1 MNTKTN
7 RRPLARLMAVLMA
20 LAMVVS
26 VVFMQASAA
35 KANFDPPRYAMNV
48 DNKQITVAAHS
59 QGYITPEVLGLTNTT
74 SRAMELPANTDG
86 TVGMSEENAK
96 QMAVLGVFGSDIN
109 ENPNPYLYNYFYNA
123 FAQAHGLEA
132 SAFGTYTL
140 SKDVGGGPPSAAAS
154 GGYMNTD
161 LGITVPASLYLEPD
175 ILVGI
180 TPVTN
185 TTTGYTAAL
194 KAYNKAK
201 KAKDANAEEYNPIQI
216 QYSMTHVYSFL
227 ETLYELSDK
236 VDEIQ
241 AKDPTRTVRYGDPE
255 IITGDIEKYVKGL
268 ESYVIKQL
276 ESNPNDRVTVAVV
289 DTAYTDTL
297 KKAGTIKDGQYVVND
312 KTCSTQSTTAFSRV
326 GEFVADTATN
336 IIDAL
341 PEKPAR
347 QTGAATNSFANEYYV
362 VTADQIAEY
371 ADVVLFCDVLSSV
384 PENQGNSKVDTF
396 RQDVA
401 TNCSTAALKDK
412 VKSIDMMASAFDCV
426 GSIGANSV
434 ENLLGM
440 AYYTAYLYPQY
451 LNQFEVAAYWY
462 QNFYHVSDLNKLST
476 VMKSNFATSSVRD
489 SHADQYS
496 AAKLNYDK
504 EKVEDL
510 IVEGMQYYDANEE
523 KFEDKLIYQSGV
535 TGENTGWDIDWTQG
549 IGAGQKP
556 CTNGG
561 TTHTIVKLEAKD
573 PTCEETGLTEGEKCS
588 VCGEIIKPQREIAAL
603 GHDLVSVED
612 GKAAT
617 CTEDGLQDVYKC
629 RRCNAEPKQEVIK
642 ATGHKYAKVEG
653 KAATCTETGLT
664 EGEKCSVCGD
674 VKTAQEVIPA
684 LGHDFKDGKC
694 TRCEEADPDYKPAP
708 TTKQNGLAD
717 AAASDG
723 NWYYYKDGKIDTTH
737 NGVDQNKYGWWRVEN
752 GKVNF
757 NAQGIYQNGFGWWK
771 TTNGN
776 VTFKE
781 EGVFQNNFGWW
792 RVKDSKVDFNAQSI
806 YQNQYGWWKTT
817 NGKVTFKEN
826 GLFSNQYG
834 TWKVENSKVN
844 FNFNGKYQGKTIKTG
859 KVV

>member
-7 RRPLARLMAVLMA
+7 RKPIARLMAVLMA

-26 VVFMQASAA
+26 VVFMQASAE
-35 KANFDPPRYAMNV
+35 KANFDPPRDPMTIDKN
-48 DNKQITVAAHS
+48 QITVAAHS

-74 SRAMELPANTDG
+74 SRSMELPANPDG
-86 TVGMSEENAK
+86 TVGMTEANAK

-123 FAQAHGLEA
+123 YAAAHNFDP
-132 SAFGTYTL
+132 SPFGTYTL

-161 LGITVPASLYLEPD
+161 LGVTVPASLYLEPD

-180 TPVTN
+180 TPVTQ
-185 TTTGYTAAL
+185 TTTGYTSAL

-216 QYSMTHVYSFL
+216 QYEMTHVYSFL
-227 ETLYELSDK
+227 QTLYDLSDK
-236 VDEIQ
+236 VDQIQ
-241 AKDPTRTVRYGDPE
+241 AADPSKTVRYGDPE
-255 IITGDIEKYVKGL
+255 VISGDVEKYVKGL
-268 ESYVIKQL
+268 EAYVIEQL
-276 ESNPNDRVTVAVV
+276 KDNPDARVTVAVV

-297 KKAGTIKDGQYVVND
+297 KQAGTIKAGEYVVND
-312 KTCSTQSTTAFSRV
+312 KTCSTQQTTAFSRV

-336 IIDAL
+336 LIDAL
-341 PEKPAR
+341 PTKPER
-347 QTGAATNSFANEYYV
+347 KSGAATNSFANEYYV
-362 VTADQIAEY
+362 VTADQIAQY

-401 TNCSTAALKDK
+401 TNCTTAALKDK
-412 VKSIDMMASAFDCV
+412 VKGIDMMSSAFDCV

-440 AYYTAYLYPQY
+440 AYYTAYLYPQF

-462 QNFYHVSDLNKLST
+462 ENFYHVADLNKLET

-489 SHADQYS
+489 SHADKYS

-504 EKVEDL
+504 QAVEDK
-510 IVEGMQYYDANEE
+510 IIDGMNYYDAHETE
-523 KFEDKLIYQSGV
+523 FQDKLIYQNGV

-549 IGAGQKP
+549 IGAGQKA

-561 TTHTIVKLEAKD
+561 TTHTIVKLEAKA
-573 PTCEETGLTEGEKCS
+573 PTCEETGLTEGEECS
-588 VCGEIIKPQREIAAL
+588 VCHAVLKPQREIAAL
-603 GHDLVSVED
+603 GHDLVSVKD
-612 GKAAT
+612 GKPAT
-617 CTEDGLQDVYKC
+617 CTEDGLRDAYKC
-629 RRCNAEPKQEVIK
+629 SRCDAEPEQEVIK

-653 KAATCTETGLT
+653 KAATCTEPGLT

-674 VKTAQEVIPA
+674 VKTAQEEIPA

-694 TRCEEADPDYKPAP
+694 TRCDTVDPNANKF
-708 TTKQNGLAD
+708 TGLAD
-717 AAASDG
+717 APDANGDW
-723 NWYYYKDGKIDTTH
+723 WYYTDGKIDTNH
-737 NGVDQNKYGWWRVEN
+737 NGVDTNKYGWWRVEN

-757 NAQGIYQNGFGWWK
+757 DAQGIYSNKFGWWK
-771 TTNGN
+771 TTNGK

-781 EGVFQNNFGWW
+781 DGVFNNQFGWW
-792 RVKDSKVDFNAQSI
+792 RVEGSKVDFNANGI
-806 YQNQYGWWKTT
+806 YSNKFGWWKTT

-826 GLFSNQYG
+826 GLFSNKFG

-844 FNFNGKYQGKTIKTG
+844 FNFNGKYQGKTIKNG